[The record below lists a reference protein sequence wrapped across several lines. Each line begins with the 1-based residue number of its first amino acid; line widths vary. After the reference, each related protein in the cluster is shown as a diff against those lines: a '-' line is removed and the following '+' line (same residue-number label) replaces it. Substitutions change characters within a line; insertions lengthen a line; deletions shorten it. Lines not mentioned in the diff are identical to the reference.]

1 MVSAKQSWQQ
11 RRAARKKMAAKV
23 AKDLC
28 EWLWEHNWDAFQL
41 SGRIFPRD
49 GNKNLGATLEF
60 LENYAGRCFT
70 TKLCKSAVRT
80 MLRDHHLAPAKRP
93 SMSYSEYV
101 KQQAKLLQQVA
112 QRAKRTARNRRL
124 RERKWW
130 KAWAMDEYETQPISE
145 EVTWH

>member
-49 GNKNLGATLEF
+49 GNKNLGLLSSSLKTMLGVASPRSFVRAPFE
-60 LENYAGRCFT
+60 RCFAIT
-70 TKLCKSAVRT
+70 T
-80 MLRDHHLAPAKRP
+80 
-93 SMSYSEYV
+93 
-101 KQQAKLLQQVA
+101 
-112 QRAKRTARNRRL
+112 
-124 RERKWW
+124 
-130 KAWAMDEYETQPISE
+130 
-145 EVTWH
+145 